1 MKKNGRGLFLPG
13 KGLKKTK
20 KVHFRCRTENAL
32 CFIIFLKM
40 KNSDYMSMIMKVS
53 THMYHFTKA
62 FDLTGQN
69 VL

>member
-1 MKKNGRGLFLPG
+1 MRKLRKLL
-13 KGLKKTK
+13 
-20 KVHFRCRTENAL
+20 
-32 CFIIFLKM
+32 FLKM